1 MINRDILLIFALGL
15 TPPVLSWWLRRQA
28 EVRAIARLRAA
39 REAAVSRGLQNLPLP
54 PELYDITGGGGE
66 MIGDRSCRFNARSTL
81 IRCAVN
87 PQGPCQGCPHYQP
100 RE

>member
-15 TPPVLSWWLRRQA
+15 TPPVLSWWLRRKA
-28 EVRAIARLRAA
+28 EARALARLRAA

-54 PELYDITGGGGE
+54 PDLYDITGGGGE
-66 MIGDRSCRFNARSTL
+66 TIGDQTCRFNARSTF

>member
-1 MINRDILLIFALGL
+1 MLNKDILLIFALGL
-15 TPPVLSWWLRRQA
+15 TPPVLSWCLRRQA
-28 EVRAIARLRAA
+28 EARAVARLRAA

-54 PELYDITGGGGE
+54 PELYDITAGGGQT
-66 MIGDRSCRFNARSTL
+66 IGDGTCRFNARSPL